1 MDKKNNRGLV
11 ISLLFHVLLI
21 AMMLNLKNTNILV
34 PSRSDGMEVELVSAQ
49 PEVQQRVVPAK
60 PTTDAIQNNN
70 AADVKLKQP
79 DTQPVPTLAPKVQT
93 PPKVLP
99 IPKPTKK
106 PVTNADVTDLLNDI
120 APSKGNSKGRA
131 AGGSNLGTSDTNNMT
146 ANYADLVIARVRPF
160 VAIPDNL
167 DHNAKV
173 VIEVILLPNM
183 QIYKVQIIR
192 SSGNS
197 AYDDAV
203 TQAINRAGTFPP
215 IPDGADFND
224 FRKLKL
230 TFKPQ

>member
-21 AMMLNLKNTNILV
+21 AMMLNLKNANILV
-34 PSRSDGMEVELVSAQ
+34 PSRSDGMEVELISAQ
-49 PEVQQRVVPAK
+49 PEVQQRVVPAQ
-60 PTTDAIQNNN
+60 PTRDVIQNTNI
-70 AADVKLKQP
+70 ADVKLKQP
-79 DTQPVPTLAPKVQT
+79 DTQPVPKLAPKVQT

-99 IPKPTKK
+99 TPTKK

-131 AGGSNLGTSDTNNMT
+131 TGGSNLGTSDTNNMT

-167 DHNAKV
+167 DPNTKV
-173 VIEVILLPNM
+173 VIEVTLLPNM
-183 QIYKVQIIR
+183 QVYKVR
-192 SSGNS
+192 MVNSSGNS

-203 TQAINRAGTFPP
+203 QQAINRAETFPP
-215 IPDGADFND
+215 LPYGANFND